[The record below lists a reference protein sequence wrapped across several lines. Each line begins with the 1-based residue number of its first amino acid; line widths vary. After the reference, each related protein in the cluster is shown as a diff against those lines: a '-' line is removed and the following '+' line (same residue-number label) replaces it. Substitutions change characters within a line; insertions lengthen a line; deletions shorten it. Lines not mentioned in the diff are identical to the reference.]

1 MRRAQLAKFATT
13 KATKELVISKSP
25 GKLPRGLPA
34 DAYYP
39 NILWSAAESTKGGE
53 PFVDVEILRECLKL
67 IGYAGSLRRD
77 KVALQILCSGAVF
90 L

>member
-13 KATKELVISKSP
+13 KATKEIVISKSP

-53 PFVDVEILRECLKL
+53 PFVDVEICGECLKL
-67 IGYAGSLRRD
+67 YGCAGSLWRD
-77 KVALQILCSGAVF
+77 RVALRILCFGAVGV
-90 L
+90 